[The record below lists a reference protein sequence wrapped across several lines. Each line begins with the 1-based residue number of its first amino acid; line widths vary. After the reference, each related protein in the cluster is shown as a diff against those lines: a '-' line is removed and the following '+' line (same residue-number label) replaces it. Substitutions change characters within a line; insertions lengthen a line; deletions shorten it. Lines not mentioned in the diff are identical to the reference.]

1 MAITSVN
8 GVNVQHHQYGVGLN
22 NVGSYQVSGIPFVS
36 GNLDSTNGIVTV
48 TFPYVTQWVQIIN
61 HDGAELSCSFSQ
73 NGMSSNNLFKIH
85 QAHGS
90 NEGEYPPALH
100 VKCTQMFF
108 TGSTDFD
115 VIAGLTNI
123 NINQIPTNWSG
134 STGVG

>member
-1 MAITSVN
+1 MSSN
-8 GVNVQHHQYGVGLN
+8 YKPGLGHVGA
-22 NVGSYQVSGIPFVS
+22 YQVSGIPFVS
-36 GNLDSTNGIVTV
+36 GNLDSSSGIVEIN
-48 TFPYVTQWVQIIN
+48 FPYVTQWVQIIN
-61 HDGAELSCSFSQ
+61 HHTAELSCSFSQ
-73 NGMSSNNLFKIH
+73 NGMSSGNLFKIH

-123 NINQIPTNWSG
+123 ETRLLPTNWSG

>member
-1 MAITSVN
+1 MSSN
-8 GVNVQHHQYGVGLN
+8 YKPGLSHVGA
-22 NVGSYQVSGIPFVS
+22 YQVSGIPFVS
-36 GNLDSTNGIVTV
+36 GNLNSTSGIVEIN
-48 TFPYVTQWVQIIN
+48 FPYVTQWVQIIN
-61 HDGAELSCSFSQ
+61 HDNAELSCSFSQ

-85 QAHGS
+85 QAHGT

-123 NINQIPTNWSG
+123 DTNLLPTNWSG
-134 STGVG
+134 SDGVG

>member
-1 MAITSVN
+1 MSSN
-8 GVNVQHHQYGVGLN
+8 YKPGLSHVGA
-22 NVGSYQVSGIPFVS
+22 YQVSGIPFVS
-36 GNLDSTNGIVTV
+36 GNLDSTSGVVTI

-61 HDGAELSCSFSQ
+61 HDTVELSCSFSA
-73 NGMSSNNLFKIH
+73 NGLSSNNLFKIH

-90 NEGEYPPALH
+90 NEGEYPPAMY

-123 NINQIPTNWSG
+123 ETRLLSTNWSG
-134 STGVG
+134 SDGVG